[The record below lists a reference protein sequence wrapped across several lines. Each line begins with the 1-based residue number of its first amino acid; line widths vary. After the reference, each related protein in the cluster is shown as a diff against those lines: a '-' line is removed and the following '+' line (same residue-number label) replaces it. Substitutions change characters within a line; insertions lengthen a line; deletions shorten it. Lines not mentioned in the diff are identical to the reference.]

1 MELGI
6 DSFASIFPRD
16 GVEIAPA
23 QRMADLL
30 EEITVADQVGLHAF
44 GVGEHHRAE
53 FIDSAPA
60 IILAAAAARTR
71 SIRLQS
77 AVTVLGAADPV
88 RVFQDYTTIDL
99 ISNGRAEIVAGRGS
113 STEAYPLFGHRLED
127 RDALY
132 EEKLHLL
139 LALRSEPHLH
149 WSGRFR
155 PSLQGQGVFPRPMQA
170 ELPVWVGVGGTPA
183 SFARAGV
190 LGLPL
195 MVAIIGGEFRRFR
208 PLVDL
213 YRESARKAGV
223 APARL
228 KVGVHAVGFAADTTR
243 AAKAAFYPG
252 WHDMWSKLGRERGW
266 PHPTQAQFDALCSPD
281 GPYLIG
287 DPATVA
293 AKLKRLS
300 DDLGGVS
307 RVNLQMSSASSDH
320 TAMLRAIELLGAVVV
335 PLVH

>member
-1 MELGI
+1 MELGV

-23 QRMADLL
+23 RRMADLL
-30 EEITVADQVGLHAF
+30 EEITVADRAGLHAF

-60 IILAAAAARTR
+60 IILAAAAARTH

-88 RVFQDYTTIDL
+88 RVFQDYATIDL
-99 ISNGRAEIVAGRGS
+99 ISGGRAEIVAGRGS
-113 STEAYPLFGHRLED
+113 SIEAYPLFGHRLED

-155 PSLQGQGVFPRPMQA
+155 PSLQGQGVFPRSVQA

-183 SFARAGV
+183 SFSRAGV

-208 PLVDL
+208 PLVDF
-213 YRESARKAGV
+213 YRKSARRAGIE
-223 APARL
+223 AARL
-228 KVGVHAVGFAADTTR
+228 KVGVHAVGFTADTTS

-252 WHDMWSKLGRERGW
+252 WYDMWSKLGRERGW
-266 PHPTQAQFDALCSPD
+266 PHPTPAQFDALCAPD

-307 RVNLQMSSASSDH
+307 RVNLQMSSASGDH
-320 TAMLRAIELLGAVVV
+320 TAMLRAIELMGTVVA
-335 PLVH
+335 PLVR